1 MKEGNVNI
9 WLFIKQTYPSIQRT
23 CLQQAPAH
31 SLPSFGLNN
40 LCLLHV
46 QPYWKQLSRVLATMP
61 NAVARPD
68 LLLVGRLNL
77 AASVRPSPTATAPRY
92 RDSLRKPML
101 HRHEG
106 RGAGVLRRLLR
117 S

>member
-77 AASVRPSPTATAPRY
+77 AASVDHLPPR
-92 RDSLRKPML
+92 
-101 HRHEG
+101 
-106 RGAGVLRRLLR
+106 RRLATEIR
-117 S
+117 YGNRCCTVTKGVEQVSFAGF